1 VSFHI
6 LRPKSIRRLILI
18 GFAVVTIPLIVAL
31 LNAALSVDKLVRQGQ
46 RALFETV
53 RATQSSQRLA
63 DSITDMERTA
73 RQYLVVG
80 DASLLEVYKE
90 KRATYLEI
98 AERLVSFDLPPLQRE
113 RLVRLRAEEKK
124 VHTAMERFPHDSP
137 ESGNAVEQYAE
148 LSSVA
153 NQMLTDNRRLV
164 EREVEDLE
172 LSGNRVQ
179 KISFLQA
186 AALVPITSILAIFFA
201 FVVARAIRRLD
212 RAIHRLGRGD
222 FSKPVTITG
231 PRDLEQL
238 GERLDWMRL
247 RLLDAENEKTR
258 FLRHISHELKTPL
271 TAVREAAE
279 LLGEEVVGSLN
290 NQQRE
295 IAAILRDNSVRL
307 QKLIEDLLDFN
318 IASSRMTE
326 LRIERLDFDQL
337 IDKVV
342 NNYKMAAMARQLNVV
357 TTLEPVK
364 LDGDEEK
371 LATLVDN
378 LISNA
383 IKYSPEAGQL
393 SISLKSKADRA
404 ILEVTDTGPGIPE
417 GEETKVFDAFYQC
430 KSSPISHVQGT
441 GLGLSIAREYVI
453 AHGGHI
459 EAVQQDQQGACLRVT
474 LPLRVKEARVA

>member
-1 VSFHI
+1 MSFHI

-18 GFAVVTIPLIVAL
+18 GFAVVTIPLIAAL
-31 LNAALSVDKLVRQGQ
+31 LNATLSVDKLVRQGQ
-46 RALFETV
+46 QALFETV
-53 RATQSSQRLA
+53 RATQSSQKLA
-63 DSITDMERTA
+63 DAITDMERTA

-80 DASLLEVYKE
+80 DASLLDVYKE
-90 KRATYLEI
+90 KRKAYLDI
-98 AERLVSFDLPPLQRE
+98 AERLVSFNLAPLQHE
-113 RLVRLRAEEKK
+113 RLLRLRDEEEK
-124 VHTAMERFPHDSP
+124 VNSAMERFPHDSP

-164 EREVEDLE
+164 EREVKELE
-172 LSGNRVQ
+172 ISGNRAQ
-179 KISFLQA
+179 KISFMQA
-186 AALVPITSILAIFFA
+186 AGLVPATLILAMFFA
-201 FVVARAIRRLD
+201 FVVARAIRRMD

-222 FSKPVTITG
+222 FTKPVVITG

-271 TAVREAAE
+271 AAVREAAE
-279 LLGEEVVGSLN
+279 LMGEEVVGSLN

-295 IAAILRDNSVRL
+295 IAAIMRDNSFRL

-326 LRIERLDFDQL
+326 LRVERLEFDEL
-337 IDKVV
+337 TDSVLSD
-342 NNYKMAAMARQLNVV
+342 YKMAAMARQLHVK
-357 TTLEPVK
+357 TSLEPIV

-371 LATLVDN
+371 LRTLVDN

-383 IKYSPEAGQL
+383 IKYSPESGQL
-393 SISLKSKADRA
+393 TVSLKSAQDRA
-404 ILEVTDTGPGIPE
+404 ILEVVDSGTGIPE

-430 KSSPISHVQGT
+430 KSSPKSHVQGT
-441 GLGLSIAREYVI
+441 GLGLSIAREYAL

-459 EAVQQDQQGACLRVT
+459 EVVQQKGQGACLRVT
-474 LPLRVKEARVA
+474 LPLHVKEARVA

>member
-1 VSFHI
+1 MSFHI

-18 GFAVVTIPLIVAL
+18 GFAVVTIPLIAAL
-31 LNAALSVDKLVRQGQ
+31 LNATLSVDKLVRQGQ
-46 RALFETV
+46 KALFETV
-53 RATQSSQRLA
+53 RATQSSQQLA
-63 DSITDMERTA
+63 DSITDLERTA

-80 DASLLEVYKE
+80 DASLLDVYRE
-90 KRATYLEI
+90 KRDAYLAI
-98 AERLVSFDLPPLQRE
+98 AERLSTLNLAPLQRE
-113 RLVRLRAEEKK
+113 RLQRLREAEEK
-124 VHTAMERFPHDSP
+124 VNTAMERFPHDSP

-153 NQMLTDNRRLV
+153 HQMLTDNRRLV
-164 EREVEDLE
+164 EREVKELE
-172 LSGNRVQ
+172 ISGDRTQ

-186 AALVPITSILAIFFA
+186 AALVPVTLILAMFFA
-201 FVVARAIRRLD
+201 FVVARAIRRMD

-222 FSKPVTITG
+222 FTRPVMITG

-271 TAVREAAE
+271 AAIREATE
-279 LLGEEVVGSLN
+279 LLGEEVVGTLN

-295 IAAILRDNSVRL
+295 IAAILRDNSIRL

-326 LRIERLDFDQL
+326 LRIERLEFDIL
-337 IDKVV
+337 VESVLND
-342 NNYKMAAMARQLNVV
+342 YKMAAMARQLDVKV
-357 TTLEPVK
+357 ALESIE

-371 LATLVDN
+371 LRTLVDN

-383 IKYSPEAGQL
+383 IKYSPESGQL
-393 SISLKSKADRA
+393 KVSLKSERDRA
-404 ILEVTDTGPGIPE
+404 VLEVVDSGAGIPV

-430 KSSPISHVQGT
+430 KSSPTSHVQGT
-441 GLGLSIAREYVI
+441 GLGLSIAREYAI

-459 EAVQQDQQGACLRVT
+459 EVVQRQQGACLRVT

>member
-1 VSFHI
+1 MSFNI
-6 LRPKSIRRLILI
+6 FRPKSIRRLILI
-18 GFAVVTIPLIVAL
+18 GFAVVTIPLIAAL
-31 LNAALSVDKLVRQGQ
+31 LHAALSVDKLVRQSQ

-53 RATQSSQRLA
+53 RATQSSQQLA
-63 DSITDMERTA
+63 DAITDMERTA

-80 DASLLEVYKE
+80 DASLFDVYKE
-90 KRATYLEI
+90 KRDAYLEI
-98 AERLVSFDLPPLQRE
+98 AERLVTLDLAPLQRE
-113 RLVRLRAEEKK
+113 RLLRLRSEEDK
-124 VHTAMERFPHDSP
+124 VNSAMERFQHDSP

-164 EREVEDLE
+164 EREVKELE
-172 LSGNRVQ
+172 ISGKRTQ
-179 KISFLQA
+179 RISFMQA
-186 AALVPITSILAIFFA
+186 AGLVPATLILAMFFA
-201 FVVARAIRRLD
+201 FLVARAIRRID

-222 FSKPVTITG
+222 FSKPVSITG
-231 PRDLEQL
+231 PRDLEKL

-279 LLGEEVVGSLN
+279 LMGEEVVGSLN

-295 IAAILRDNSVRL
+295 IAAILRDNSIRL

-326 LRIERLDFDQL
+326 LRVERLKFDDL
-337 IDKVV
+337 IEAVLND
-342 NNYKMAAMARQLNVV
+342 YKMAAMARQLEVK
-357 TTLEPVK
+357 TSLEPIV

-371 LATLVDN
+371 LRTLVDN

-383 IKYSPEAGQL
+383 IKYSPESGQL
-393 SISLKSKADRA
+393 MISLKSEQNRA
-404 ILEVTDTGPGIPE
+404 ILEVADTGQGIPE

-441 GLGLSIAREYVI
+441 GLGLSIAREYVL

-459 EAVQQDQQGACLRVT
+459 EVVQRSQAGACLRVT